1 MCEMTGVTLAGLSL
15 HRIWRKGS
23 WRDFACGWCL
33 LASLPSLQAVGGT
46 GRNVGVARL
55 KEPD

>member
-23 WRDFACGWCL
+23 WRCL